1 MLLHN
6 ACILPAPL
14 QSSKH
19 ERVFSDASE
28 EFRNCNI
35 IFDETLRSILLL
47 VTVRY
52 FTKFQ
57 SVIRRSEDMIIDSR
71 YLTGRVV

>member
-1 MLLHN
+1 MLIHN

-14 QSSKH
+14 QLSKH
-19 ERVFSDASE
+19 KRVFSDASE
-28 EFRNCNI
+28 ECRNCNI
-35 IFDETLRSILLL
+35 IFDQTLRSILLL
-47 VTVRY
+47 VTVRF